1 MPVGNTEK
9 KEVERRRELRGLFDH
24 GEKKIPWKFKRKY
37 SKTMVSAK
45 QEPSVKNIAFLKT
58 L

>member
-1 MPVGNTEK
+1 MGCLIMAK
-9 KEVERRRELRGLFDH
+9 
-24 GEKKIPWKFKRKY
+24 KKIPWKFKRKY